1 MYVPDDFKIDDP
13 LEIERFLLQN
23 PFGILISNG
32 SGLEP
37 MATHIPF
44 MIRRVD
50 RDFILEA
57 HLSNANKQAEL
68 LRKGKNVMVIFQG
81 PHAYVSASVYEKENV
96 STWNYQ
102 AVHLYGTLNVLT
114 PSETDMH
121 RHALLN
127 NFEEHRP
134 NGLNYESLSKEM
146 LMHYKNEII
155 AFRVKTYR
163 TEAAYKLSQNRSK
176 VDQKN
181 IVKDLNQHGASAKL
195 IDEMNR
201 INKAK

>member
-1 MYVPDDFKIDDP
+1 MYIPDEFKINDP
-13 LEIERFLLQN
+13 EEIEQFLLQN

-57 HLSNANKQAEL
+57 HLSNSNKQADL

-102 AVHLYGTLNVLT
+102 AVHLYGTLNVLN

-121 RHALLN
+121 LNELLA
-127 NFEEHRP
+127 NFEGQRP
-134 NGLNYESLSKEM
+134 NGLNYNTLSKEM
-146 LMHYKNEII
+146 LSQYKNEII

-163 TEAAYKLSQNRSK
+163 TEAAYKLSQNRSQT
-176 VDQKN
+176 DQKN
-181 IVKDLNQHGASAKL
+181 IVIDLSQQASNSKL

-201 INKAK
+201 INKRK